1 MNGGRGSRG
10 GEGIVRTEEITFRQV
25 MRRIIPIRGGH
36 LPGTVAVDAPLS
48 IGFPRPSLAGS
59 RPLNCVQ
66 MSADRIHKK
75 FIGAVED
82 EWQLYRSA
90 HTLRLKSTVPVLTRF

>member
-1 MNGGRGSRG
+1 M
-10 GEGIVRTEEITFRQV
+10 RTEEITFRQI
-25 MRRIIPIRGGH
+25 MRRIVPIRGPH
-36 LPGTVAVDAPLS
+36 PSGTAAVDAPLS

-59 RPLNCVQ
+59 RPLNRLQ
-66 MSADRIHKK
+66 MSADRIPKK

-90 HTLRLKSTVPVLTRF
+90 HSLPLSV